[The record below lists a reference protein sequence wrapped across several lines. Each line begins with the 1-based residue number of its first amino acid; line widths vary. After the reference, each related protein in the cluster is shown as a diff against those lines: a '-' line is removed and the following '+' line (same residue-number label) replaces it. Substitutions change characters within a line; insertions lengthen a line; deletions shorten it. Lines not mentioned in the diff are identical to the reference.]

1 MWYLKKFETMP
12 DYENFKSGNGNTDF
26 IEPNVSYI
34 INDDK
39 VNFNSYNPKI
49 WFKIE
54 DETHYAYPGMT
65 FRQWVN
71 SEEFNPKNEESGYWI
86 VGGELMNCEDS
97 IQFKTP
103 GGYNEG
109 ILAWDDQGWGGE
121 KVCADEVI
129 TEGMQVYIQ
138 YG

>member
-54 DETHYAYPGMT
+54 DETNYAYPGMT
-65 FRQWVN
+65 FEKWAN
-71 SEEFNPKNEESGYWI
+71 SEEFNPKGDGVGYWFVDYETERI
-86 VGGELMNCEDS
+86 RWMTEYGYTEGSLSLE
-97 IQFKTP
+97 P
-103 GGYNEG
+103 G
-109 ILAWDDQGWGGE
+109 DWGRPP
-121 KVCADEVI
+121 VPPSTVI
-129 TEGMQVYIQ
+129 TEGMQVYVQ
-138 YG
+138 YT

>member
-1 MWYLKKFETMP
+1 MWYLKKIETMP

-39 VNFNSYNPKI
+39 VIFNSYNPKI

-54 DETHYAYPGMT
+54 DYTYYAYPGMT
-65 FRQWVN
+65 FREWVN
-71 SEEFNPKNEESGYWI
+71 SDFNPKVEEDGYWI
-86 VGGELMNCEDS
+86 LGDSWGDCETS
-97 IQFKTP
+97 IQFQTP
-103 GGYNEG
+103 YGDTEG
-109 ILAWDDQGWGGE
+109 VIAWDNQDWGGE

-129 TEGMQVYIQ
+129 TEGMQLYIQ